1 MLYVCVPGGST
12 TNTAII
18 QGQRCVVSENYDEI
32 LFTDPTHYMHTLL
45 TNTRRLHIGGQS
57 MVVVIGQ
64 TKFSRA
70 PFKVFKRHIF
80 HFFLE
85 TWLELG
91 GEKGAISGSNPGWS
105 EQSPRRDS
113 RVPQPLATSQR
124 HHIKVQRRNWKGR
137 TRFRWA
143 TACWRMIKCY

>member
-45 TNTRRLHIGGQS
+45 TNTRRLHIGGQF

-64 TKFSRA
+64 TKFSTA
-70 PFKVFKRHIF
+70 SFEVF
-80 HFFLE
+80 
-85 TWLELG
+85 
-91 GEKGAISGSNPGWS
+91 
-105 EQSPRRDS
+105 
-113 RVPQPLATSQR
+113 
-124 HHIKVQRRNWKGR
+124 
-137 TRFRWA
+137 
-143 TACWRMIKCY
+143 

>member
-64 TKFSRA
+64 TKFSRP
-70 PFKVFKRHIF
+70 PFKISKRHMLL
-80 HFFLE
+80 FFRNMTQ
-85 TWLELG
+85 TWRRERSDLWLQSRLV
-91 GEKGAISGSNPGWS
+91 GARS
-105 EQSPRRDS
+105 
-113 RVPQPLATSQR
+113 
-124 HHIKVQRRNWKGR
+124 K
-137 TRFRWA
+137 TR
-143 TACWRMIKCY
+143 